1 MPHRLCL
8 DVPRG
13 RMCRGAAAYAPQSS
27 GKEGNTPPKDDPPP
41 AFLRYFLAM
50 CHCRLGDEEGAKT
63 WFTKADEQA
72 GKRVAN
78 DSGDIGWRRSA
89 TLLLLRQEASELLG
103 IESNGEKSKT
113 TPVAP

>member
-1 MPHRLCL
+1 
-8 DVPRG
+8 
-13 RMCRGAAAYAPQSS
+13 MCRGAAAYAPQSS